1 MDLWIWSLSIAKLTL
16 HIFMKIF
23 AANVPIEE
31 SGVTHL
37 PSSIAYMICV
47 YPNTSHFVMCILC
60 SHHGSLEFENDH
72 VLKRF
77 DQRCLVNCHSHT
89 MTPPTSFGSGS
100 VYMFLVY
107 WSLYSHQIYSTPP
120 SYTSCPSLD

>member
-1 MDLWIWSLSIAKLTL
+1 MLASWGSGSWLGYLEKECRHIDTYDERLFMDLWIWSLSIAKLTI

-47 YPNTSHFVMCILC
+47 YPDMCLSKYLALLSC
-60 SHHGSLEFENDH
+60 VSY
-72 VLKRF
+72 VLIIE
-77 DQRCLVNCHSHT
+77 V
-89 MTPPTSFGSGS
+89 
-100 VYMFLVY
+100 
-107 WSLYSHQIYSTPP
+107 
-120 SYTSCPSLD
+120 